1 MESEGENV
9 NHQSQ
14 DSQPVER
21 WTEDEDALLIQLRSY
36 KLSWSNIADN
46 FANPRRTV
54 DSCKSRYRSMKDRV
68 QETER
73 ENNTALARLYESHK
87 EEMWTK
93 VAERMSTK
101 PSWRVAEHNHWCI
114 GRLEMERRA
123 GEEFLTKAPV
133 QIQQQD
139 QQQVTKNPDWSGDE
153 EAILLAKRSAHMQW
167 KDISTCLPG
176 RTVKGCQLRY
186 HQLTKRCDG
195 WSPELQNELCQ
206 QYYILKQRMWEQIV
220 ETMSVEWQVA
230 ERMHWELGKD
240 GIAELAGVPLTL
252 QPAAN
257 PTLTPQERG
266 PTTKEW
272 LNLVCQ

>member
-1 MESEGENV
+1 MESEGDNV

-14 DSQPVER
+14 EYQPVER

-36 KLSWSNIADN
+36 NLSWSNIADS
-46 FANPRRTV
+46 FTNPRRTMS
-54 DSCKSRYRSMKDRV
+54 SCRYRYSVIKDRV
-68 QETER
+68 QTMQESESK
-73 ENNTALARLYESHK
+73 TAFARLYESHK

-114 GRLEMERRA
+114 GQLEMARRA
-123 GEEFLTKAPV
+123 GEEFLINDPVDLPQLEANNYQRYNNAQV
-133 QIQQQD
+133 QIQQHP
-139 QQQVTKNPDWSGDE
+139 QQVTEIPTWSGDE
-153 EAILLAKRSAHMQW
+153 EAILLAKYRAEMQW
-167 KDISTCLPG
+167 KDISTYLPG
-176 RTVKGCQLRY
+176 R
-186 HQLTKRCDG
+186 
-195 WSPELQNELCQ
+195 
-206 QYYILKQRMWEQIV
+206 LKQRMWEQIG

-230 ERMHWELGKD
+230 ERIHWGLGKD

-252 QPAAN
+252 QPAADL
-257 PTLTPQERG
+257 TLTPQERG